1 MLGFLTKATK
11 IRYVENMYLG
21 SANQTGYHIFVY
33 TDLRSVPD
41 NSVTFI
47 WDDNSIFKGFSMNI
61 SSGLYIGNTTFL
73 RIFTSETRQSFAENV
88 YDRTSNG
95 LDTIT
100 VNGLGSQ
107 YLNKEQIALITSKGY
122 TLVN

>member
-1 MLGFLTKATK
+1 MLGFLSHATK
-11 IRYVENMYLG
+11 IRYVENMYFG
-21 SANQTGYHIFVY
+21 SANQNGYNIFIY
-33 TDLRSVPD
+33 TSLNSFPD

-61 SSGLYIGNTTFL
+61 SSGLNLGNTLL
-73 RIFTSETRQSFAENV
+73 RICTPETRQSFAENV

-107 YLNKEQIALITSKGY
+107 YLNEEQIALITSKGY